1 MSSWLSDDSGSLV
14 SQSVMKCLVVTGG
27 LMGVLYA
34 GPCIEK
40 NEGDTMLKSSLIIS
54 PSCVL

>member
-1 MSSWLSDDSGSLV
+1 MSN
-14 SQSVMKCLVVTGG
+14 VMGG

-40 NEGDTMLKSSLIIS
+40 NEGDTMLKSSVIS
-54 PSCVL
+54 PSYVV